1 MLVIVQ
7 AVVAKNGC
15 RERCGAVSHVTVS
28 IVAHAPLIMV
38 EDAPI
43 AAVMIGSRCNGFMSK
58 KASSLCEDAFFVS
71 VAEHMEGE

>member
-38 EDAPI
+38 EDAPN
-43 AAVMIGSRCNGFMSK
+43 AAVMIGSRCNSFPK
-58 KASSLCEDAFFVS
+58 KASSIGEGAFFALQAIGVK
-71 VAEHMEGE
+71 GE